1 MIHNETKIKIADN
14 SGATLAKCIKIVSAN
29 NKTTGRVGNMILVSI
44 KKKKHQKKIKKKII
58 YYGLIIMIAQSSKRK
73 DGSFIKC
80 SENRILIFSLNHKF
94 IASRI
99 YGPIMQELK
108 IQIHKTKIE
117 RNVKNCLS
125 PYLSSCLYLS
135 YPLQQNEQII
145 KRLL

>member
-108 IQIHKTKIE
+108 IQIHKSKE
-117 RNVKNCLS
+117 KKQK
-125 PYLSSCLYLS
+125 YLKLLS
-135 YPLQQNEQII
+135 YSESII
-145 KRLL
+145 